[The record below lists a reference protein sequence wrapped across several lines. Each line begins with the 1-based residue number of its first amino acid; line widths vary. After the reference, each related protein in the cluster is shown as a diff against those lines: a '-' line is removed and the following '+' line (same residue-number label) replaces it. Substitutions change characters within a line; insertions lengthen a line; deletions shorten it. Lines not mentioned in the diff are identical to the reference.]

1 MNDHTEQN
9 HRTLTQPAIEIVG
22 YKLRPFSVGSMD
34 LCRQVGLTMVD
45 GTAAVPPNEVNRQLA
60 AFLFIHAKPLD
71 EVLAA
76 CAKNP
81 EDFAREHL
89 APFTFEVPISELF
102 KVADFLE
109 QQLAHVRA
117 ATVDVVEKPPLAGA
131 KVETPP
137 PNS

>member
-1 MNDHTEQN
+1 MTERAEQN
-9 HRTLTQPAIEIVG
+9 HRTLTQPAVEIAG

-34 LCRQVGLTMVD
+34 LCRQVGLSMVEGIAD
-45 GTAAVPPNEVNRQLA
+45 VPPAEINRQLA
-60 AFLFIHAKPLD
+60 AFLFIHAKPLE

-76 CAKNP
+76 CAKTP
-81 EDFAREHL
+81 EVFARDHL
-89 APFTFEVPISELF
+89 FAFTFEVPIDELF

-109 QQLAHVRA
+109 RQLAHVRA
-117 ATVDVVEKPPLAGA
+117 ATVDIAEKPPLPGA